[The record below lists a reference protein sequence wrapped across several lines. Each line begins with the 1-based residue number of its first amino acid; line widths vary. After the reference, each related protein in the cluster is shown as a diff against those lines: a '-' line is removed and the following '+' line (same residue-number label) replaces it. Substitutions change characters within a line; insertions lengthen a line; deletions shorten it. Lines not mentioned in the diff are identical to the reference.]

1 VTAPAL
7 HVVVPG
13 ALDQLTGGYVYD
25 SRIVRGLRER
35 GWTVDVHEL
44 PGRFPDVDD
53 VAAGSLRN
61 ALNALPSGA
70 RVLVDGL
77 AMGALPGPVRAV
89 AGRLSVL
96 SLVHHPLADETGI
109 GPADVERYRGLET
122 EALGACIGVI
132 VTSPFTAARLETFRV
147 PASRVRCVTPGVD
160 RVRLARGPGSN
171 APAQILCVASLIPR
185 KGQRMLVEAL
195 ARLRALPW
203 SCVCVGSEA
212 RDPTYA
218 ARIRTMIEELRLT
231 PRIRLA
237 GELDRP
243 SLDELYDTST
253 FFVLPS
259 YFEGYG
265 MVLTEALA
273 RGLPVVSTT
282 AGAIPRT
289 VPSDAG
295 ILVSPGKPAA
305 LGEAL
310 STMLDPVPRARL
322 TRAARAHAA
331 GLLTWDHTVTEFERA
346 ILELAPVSGVPP
358 DAADV

>member
-1 VTAPAL
+1 
-7 HVVVPG
+7 
-13 ALDQLTGGYVYD
+13 
-25 SRIVRGLRER
+25 
-35 GWTVDVHEL
+35 
-44 PGRFPDVDD
+44 
-53 VAAGSLRN
+53 
-61 ALNALPSGA
+61 
-70 RVLVDGL
+70 
-77 AMGALPGPVRAV
+77 
-89 AGRLSVL
+89 
-96 SLVHHPLADETGI
+96 
-109 GPADVERYRGLET
+109 
-122 EALGACIGVI
+122 
-132 VTSPFTAARLETFRV
+132 
-147 PASRVRCVTPGVD
+147 
-160 RVRLARGPGSN
+160 
-171 APAQILCVASLIPR
+171 
-185 KGQRMLVEAL
+185 
-195 ARLRALPW
+195 
-203 SCVCVGSEA
+203 
-212 RDPTYA
+212 
-218 ARIRTMIEELRLT
+218 MIEELRLT